1 MFYPHACLFYFL
13 RFYLFLEGREGERET
28 SVCGCLSSVPTG
40 SLACK
45 PGMCP
50 DWESN
55 WRPFGSQACAQS
67 IELHHPGLFSYSF
80 IAGIYIAISL
90 FTFSRI
96 LNLVV
101 SAKEPVYN
109 TGLGIA
115 Y

>member
-1 MFYPHACLFYFL
+1 MVAFRTP
-13 RFYLFLEGREGERET
+13 
-28 SVCGCLSSVPTG
+28 PTG
-40 SLACK
+40 DLACN